1 MFLLAILISLALEKL
16 VPTLD
21 RLRGILWFWQYADK
35 LRRKLLPEDN
45 RRGTLTVLLTI
56 LPPVLLVGLAQYLLD
71 MQLWLFSFGL
81 SLAVLI
87 YALGPRDMDRQV
99 NAWLEARA
107 QNDEEKAQAILHE
120 FLPFPAPDNEQ
131 ARTDV
136 VIDMIFVLTH
146 ERVLAV
152 FFWFVLLGPMGAI
165 LYRLVSELVSTPPE
179 NANEDYWLT
188 ATRLH
193 MLLAWLPAHLSA
205 LSFAVMGSFIHALQ
219 VWRDTSLRDMS
230 QVPVVCHQY
239 IIRTGRAALQLE
251 QIDGNQAIEE
261 ALGLCHRSLI
271 AWITILALLTLS
283 GLVS

>member
-16 VPTLD
+16 VPALD
-21 RLRGILWFWQYADK
+21 RLRGILWFRQYADG

-45 RRGTLTVLLTI
+45 RRGTFTVLLTV

-71 MQLWLFSFGL
+71 MQLWLFSFAL

-99 NAWLEARA
+99 KAYLEARA
-107 QNDEEKAQAILHE
+107 QDDEEQAQVILHD
-120 FLPFPAPDNEQ
+120 FLPFPIPDDEQ

-136 VIDMIFVLTH
+136 IIDMIFVLTH

-179 NANEDYWLT
+179 NANEDYWLA

-205 LSFAVMGSFIHALQ
+205 LSFAVTGSFMHALQ
-219 VWRDTSLRDMS
+219 VWHETSLRDMS
-230 QVPVVCHQY
+230 RVPVVCHQY

-251 QIDGNQAIEE
+251 QIDDDQAIEE
-261 ALGLCHRSLI
+261 TLSLCHRSLI

-283 GLVS
+283 GLVL

>member
-16 VPTLD
+16 VPALD
-21 RLRGILWFWQYADK
+21 GLRSLQWFHRYADD
-35 LRRKLLPEDN
+35 LRRKLLPADN
-45 RRGTLTVLLTI
+45 RRGTLTVLLTV
-56 LPPVLLVGLAQYLLD
+56 LPPVLVVGLIQYLLD
-71 MQLWLFSFGL
+71 MQLWLFSFAL
-81 SLAVLI
+81 SLAVLV
-87 YALGPRDMDRQV
+87 YALGPHNMNRQV
-99 NAWLEARA
+99 SAWLEARA
-107 QNDEEKAQAILHE
+107 QNDEERAQTILRE
-120 FLPFPAPDNEQ
+120 FLPFPVPASEQ

-205 LSFAVMGSFIHALQ
+205 LSFAVMGSFMHALQ
-219 VWRDTSLRDMS
+219 VWRETSLRDMS
-230 QVPVVCHQY
+230 RVPVVCHQY
-239 IIRTGRAALQLE
+239 VIRTGRAALQLD
-251 QIDGNQAIEE
+251 QVDGNQAIEE
-261 ALGLCHRSLI
+261 ALGLCSRSLI
-271 AWITILALLTLS
+271 AWVTILALLTLS
-283 GLVS
+283 GLVL

>member
-1 MFLLAILISLALEKL
+1 MFLLAILISLALERL
-16 VPTLD
+16 VPALD
-21 RLRGILWFWQYADK
+21 RLRGILWFRQYADG
-35 LRRKLLPEDN
+35 LRRKLLPEDS
-45 RRGTLTVLLTI
+45 RRGTLTVLLTV

-99 NAWLEARA
+99 KTYLEARA
-107 QNDEEKAQAILHE
+107 QDDERAQGILHE
-120 FLPFPAPDNEQ
+120 FLPFPVPDSEQ

-179 NANEDYWLT
+179 NANEDYWLA

-205 LSFAVMGSFIHALQ
+205 LSFAVMGSFMHALQ
-219 VWRDTSLRDMS
+219 VWHETSLRDMS
-230 QVPVVCHQY
+230 RVPVVCHQY

-251 QIDGNQAIEE
+251 QIDANQAIEE

-283 GLVS
+283 GLVL

>member
-1 MFLLAILISLALEKL
+1 MFLLAILISLALERL
-16 VPTLD
+16 VPALD
-21 RLRGILWFWQYADK
+21 RLRGILWFRQYADG
-35 LRRKLLPEDN
+35 LRHKLLPEDN
-45 RRGTLTVLLTI
+45 RRGALTVLLTV
-56 LPPVLLVGLAQYLLD
+56 LPPVLLVGLAQHLLD

-81 SLAVLI
+81 SLAVLV

-99 NAWLEARA
+99 KAYLEARA
-107 QNDEEKAQAILHE
+107 HDDDERAQVILHE
-120 FLPFPAPDNEQ
+120 FLPFPVPDNEQ

-152 FFWFVLLGPMGAI
+152 FFWFLLLGPMGAI

-179 NANEDYWLT
+179 NANEDYWLA

-205 LSFAVMGSFIHALQ
+205 LSFAVMGSFMHALQ
-219 VWRDTSLRDMS
+219 VWHETSLRDMS
-230 QVPVVCHQY
+230 RVPVVCHQY
-239 IIRTGRAALQLE
+239 VIRTGRAALQLD

-261 ALGLCHRSLI
+261 ALGLCSRSLI
-271 AWITILALLTLS
+271 AWVTILALLTLS
-283 GLVS
+283 GLVM